1 MLYFKMK
8 RAFILTILVC
18 LTSCSEKL
26 LEKPQNLIA
35 RDKMVEVLKDLA
47 KVNAAKTTNAAIL
60 RDNNIDPMAYIFVK
74 HGIDSIQFVESDKY
88 YASLPI
94 EYERIYREVESILEK
109 EQAIFNEA
117 KAVEDSL
124 RLQKKEQK
132 QERLKKQKTT
142 DSLAQTSGN
151 IKQ

>member
-1 MLYFKMK
+1 MK
-8 RAFILTILVC
+8 KAFILTILVC

-26 LEKPQNLIA
+26 LEKPENLIA

-74 HGIDSIQFVESDKY
+74 HSIDSIRFVESDKY

-94 EYERIYREVESILEK
+94 EYESIYRDVESILEK
-109 EQAIFNEA
+109 EQAILNEA

-124 RLQKKEQK
+124 RLQKK
-132 QERLKKQKTT
+132 ERLKKQKTT

-151 IKQ
+151 KKQ

>member
-1 MLYFKMK
+1 MK
-8 RAFILTILVC
+8 KVFILTILVC

-26 LEKPQNLIA
+26 LEKPENLIA

-60 RDNNIDPMAYIFVK
+60 RDNDIDPMAYIFVK
-74 HGIDSIQFVESDKY
+74 HSIDSMQFVESDKY
-88 YASLPI
+88 YASLPV
-94 EYERIYREVESILEK
+94 EYGRIYKDVESILEK
-109 EQAIFNEA
+109 EQAILNET
-117 KAVEDSL
+117 KAAEDSL

-142 DSLAQTSGN
+142 DSLVQTSGN
-151 IKQ
+151 KKQ

>member
-1 MLYFKMK
+1 MK
-8 RAFILTILVC
+8 KAFILTILVC

-26 LEKPQNLIA
+26 LEKPENLIA

-60 RDNNIDPMAYIFVK
+60 RDNKIDPMAYIFVK
-74 HGIDSIQFVESDKY
+74 HSIDSIRFVESDKY

-94 EYERIYREVESILEK
+94 EYESIYRDVESILEK
-109 EQAIFNEA
+109 EQAILNEA

-124 RLQKKEQK
+124 RLQKK
-132 QERLKKQKTT
+132 ERLKKQKTT

-151 IKQ
+151 KKQ

>member
-1 MLYFKMK
+1 MK